1 MFSTVSL
8 LAIADSKC
16 RPGKEGDA
24 PSGAEVGIM
33 RKGMELPMLEVG
45 QDLGLP
51 PVQAGV
57 T

>member
-1 MFSTVSL
+1 M
-8 LAIADSKC
+8 AASKC
-16 RPGKEGDA
+16 RTGKEGDV
-24 PSGAEVGIM
+24 PSGAEARIM
-33 RKGMELPMLEVG
+33 RRGMELPKLECG

>member
-1 MFSTVSL
+1 MFSIVSL
-8 LAIADSKC
+8 LAMADSKC
-16 RPGKEGDA
+16 RPGKEGDV